1 MSDTGQVVF
10 LCFMNN
16 ECSRGADMNMHL
28 AVVMVLGKI
37 STLFLAGNEIQSI
50 KPLNIVYG
58 AAQSLDFGGKIAF
71 TLFMHKKIKLDR
83 RFIDVSIYIHD
94 QSFGA
99 ATIHSPDNMKNP
111 ARFMRFSVNAIDLQL
126 NPLYCQH
133 ALWRGRIIQPKA
145 SIRFLVRPTGLI
157 AASKCTYICCPLF
170 SSIIPSC
177 WRC

>member
-1 MSDTGQVVF
+1 MRFS
-10 LCFMNN
+10 
-16 ECSRGADMNMHL
+16 
-28 AVVMVLGKI
+28 
-37 STLFLAGNEIQSI
+37 
-50 KPLNIVYG
+50 PLNLSILYMEPPKALISG
-58 AAQSLDFGGKIAF
+58 AKSHSRFSC
-71 TLFMHKKIKLDR
+71 TRIKLDR
-83 RFIDVSIYIHD
+83 RFTDVSIYIHD

-170 SSIIPSC
+170 SSINTYHPDTP
-177 WRC
+177 